1 MGAQIKTMEVRIEE
15 IGQAYQNMIII
26 RDFFYNK
33 QTNHD
38 LNLLIEFDEMVT
50 SSVNVI
56 KSAINN

>member
-1 MGAQIKTMEVRIEE
+1 
-15 IGQAYQNMIII
+15 MIII